1 MVDRIKKFQ
10 KTTKP
15 DYKFT
20 LLIPTWNN
28 LDFLKLCVNSIRKNS
43 FYEVQII
50 VIVNEGTDSTLQ
62 WVAEQNELDYVY
74 SEENIG
80 ICFALNISRSLIKSE
95 YIVYVNDDM
104 YMLPDWDRELDKEI
118 SKLGTKSFMLSST
131 MVEPVNTGNKS
142 VVVKNYGTG
151 LNDFNEEQ
159 LLNDRHNLVR
169 ADWSGSSWPPN
180 VVHVDMWDLVGGL
193 SIEFSP
199 GMGSD
204 PDFAKKL
211 YEAGVRY
218 FKGVGTSLVYHF
230 GSKSTGRI
238 RKNNGRDIFMQ
249 KWGIT
254 QSAFNKKCLQRGEPF
269 NGEVKMPA
277 LSLFERIANKM
288 KIILSYLK

>member
-50 VIVNEGTDSTLQ
+50 VIVNEGTDGTLQ

-218 FKGVGTSLVYHF
+218 FKGVGSSLVYHF

-238 RKNNGRDIFMQ
+238 RKNNGRNIFMH

-254 QSAFNKKCLQRGEPF
+254 QSAFNNKCLKRGEPF
-269 NGEVKMPA
+269 KGEVEMPA
-277 LSLFERIANKM
+277 FSLFERLTNKM
-288 KIILSYLK
+288 KIILSFLK

>member
-10 KTTKP
+10 KTTKA
-15 DYKFT
+15 DYKFA

-28 LDFLKLCVNSIRKNS
+28 LDYLKLCVNSIRKNS

-50 VIVNEGTDSTLQ
+50 VIVNEGTDGTLQ
-62 WVAEQNELDYVY
+62 WVAEQKELDYVY

-104 YMLPDWDRELDKEI
+104 YLLPGWDRELDKEI
-118 SKLGTKSFMLSST
+118 SNIGTKSFMLSST
-131 MVEPVNTGNKS
+131 MIEPIDTGNKS

-159 LLNDRHNLVR
+159 LLKDRHSLAR
-169 ADWSGSSWPPN
+169 DDWSGSSWPPN
-180 VVHVDMWDLVGGL
+180 VVHVDIWDLVGGL

-218 FKGVGTSLVYHF
+218 FKGVGSSLVYHF

-238 RKNNGRDIFMQ
+238 RKNNGRDIFMH

-254 QSAFNKKCLQRGEPF
+254 QSTFNKKCLQRGEPF
-269 NGEVKMPA
+269 NGEVKMPV
-277 LSLFERIANKM
+277 LSLFERLTNKM